1 VACLASECSQAAH
14 ESAANTQNM
23 NVHGQF

>member
-1 VACLASECSQAAH
+1 VASLASECGQAAH
-14 ESAANTQNM
+14 EGAANTQNM